1 MSDDPS
7 LSWPRLTILWKYWQ
21 IWGPH
26 LWGTPKSSGF
36 SSFSSLKWPWNQ
48 VSIGILGWYTMVYYF
63 WKKNANN
70 ASPVETATNESV
82 QPSNRRAPRRTQ
94 QLKPCTKVMD
104 FSLLAILMCSWTA
117 NDEPKKACL
126 KFPYNPYNPIM
137 YRDVGIIMMLLVC

>member
-21 IWGPH
+21 IWGPKM
-26 LWGTPKSSGF
+26 GYPKSSGF
-36 SSFSSLKWPWNQ
+36 SSCSSLKWPWTKGIHRYIRL
-48 VSIGILGWYTMVYYF
+48 VYYGILF
-63 WKKNANN
+63 LEKKNANN

-94 QLKPCTKVMD
+94 QLKPCTKVTD
-104 FSLLAILMCSWTA
+104 FSWLAILMCSWTA

-126 KFPYNPYNPIM
+126 KFPYNPIM
-137 YRDVGIIMMLLVC
+137 YRDVGFIMMLLAC